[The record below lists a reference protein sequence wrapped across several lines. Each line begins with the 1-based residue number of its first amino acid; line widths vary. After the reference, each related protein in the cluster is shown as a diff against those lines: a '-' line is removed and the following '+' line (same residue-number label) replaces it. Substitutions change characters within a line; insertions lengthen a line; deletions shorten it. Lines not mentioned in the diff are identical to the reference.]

1 MILNSPHQR
10 RWRRRRL
17 MLCLAIVLLPLLAL
31 YLYGVLR
38 TPGAALTS
46 HNYMERPVGSFWV
59 NDFWGGNLAAMGGG
73 GIMCCRRLDG
83 STAKVVWILSLSQ
96 AQEDQGMQ
104 IERHE
109 IEVPMPPRKSGDDT
123 LHVYFFPGN
132 RIELVW
138 ASTML
143 SPLHYPDGIPSKAKT
158 NEQGGRS

>member
-1 MILNSPHQR
+1 VILNSPDQK

-73 GIMCCRRLDG
+73 ASCAAVVWMVRRRRLYG
-83 STAKVVWILSLSQ
+83 SLAY
-96 AQEDQGMQ
+96 
-104 IERHE
+104 
-109 IEVPMPPRKSGDDT
+109 PR
-123 LHVYFFPGN
+123 LR
-132 RIELVW
+132 RIREC
-138 ASTML
+138 
-143 SPLHYPDGIPSKAKT
+143 
-158 NEQGGRS
+158 R